1 MRAFIGVVGI
11 VLGFAVM
18 GHLST
23 ANAATEVARFPA
35 NNSFLSAISN
45 DDVTGDSTS
54 ILVTR
59 ELTQAGGPVYRISYL
74 ISNSITGD
82 FEFGTGL
89 IDTKDVHFSAHSA
102 SVDVDINAITL
113 DQQVGDLPENG
124 VISIKWQGTDDVQRI
139 SGGSVNVSD
148 NVRFLFVGTS
158 VDITADITGSVFGTP
173 LVDPFGDI
181 RILSEAVIVITRN

>member
-18 GHLST
+18 GQLST

-35 NNSFLSAISN
+35 NNSFLSANSN

-59 ELTQAGGPVYRISYL
+59 ELTQAGGPVYRISYI

-82 FEFGTGL
+82 FKFGTGL

-113 DQQVGDLPENG
+113 DQQVGELPEDG
-124 VISIKWQGTDDVQRI
+124 VISIEWQGTDDVQRI